1 VRIEI
6 DNKNGRLRAGQAV
19 NARIHASARGEQVS
33 TLVPTSAITFVDGK
47 PTVFVSTGDGAVRVA
62 SVETGSTDG
71 AQTEVKSGVN
81 PGEDVVSEG
90 VFALKSELFR

>member
-1 VRIEI
+1 
-6 DNKNGRLRAGQAV
+6 
-19 NARIHASARGEQVS
+19 VS

-47 PTVFVSTGDGAVRVA
+47 PTVFVATGEGAVRVA

-81 PGEDVVSEG
+81 AGESVVSDG